1 MCKAIYCL
9 YLWCAYKIQHLVYL
23 MDFMTVDIK
32 VISVVLVTALSLVG
46 CATPVQKD
54 WSATGGSK
62 SDGTIRLSYQSTLY
76 EKPILDESQALR
88 LAKTRCKSW
97 GYSSVEAFGGVITQ
111 CQQMDAYLGCTE
123 SLVTKEYQCI
133 D

>member
-1 MCKAIYCL
+1 MNIKLISA
-9 YLWCAYKIQHLVYL
+9 ALVA
-23 MDFMTVDIK
+23 
-32 VISVVLVTALSLVG
+32 ALTLVG

-54 WSATGGSK
+54 WAATGGSK
-62 SDGTIRLSYQSTLY
+62 SDGTIRLSYQATLY
-76 EKPILDESQALR
+76 EKPILDESQALK
-88 LAKTRCKSW
+88 LAETRCKSW

-111 CQQMDAYLGCTE
+111 CQKTDAYLGCTE